1 MDKSRT
7 LLLNDH
13 QIQQRINR
21 IAYQIYEDNFEE
33 QEIVVIGI
41 WQNGY
46 LLAEKLVK
54 AINSICSVRTHLFEL
69 HIDKNNQVEKEVS
82 ISATREMM
90 AGKSIILVDD
100 VLNSGKT
107 LIYAMKAVLDIDTRK
122 IRTVLLVDRDHKRYP
137 LMADFVGITL
147 STAMQEHVTVEF
159 GAEDCAWLS

>member
-13 QIQQRINR
+13 QIRQRIER
-21 IAYQIYEDNFEE
+21 MAYQIYEDNFEE
-33 QEIVVIGI
+33 KEIVVIGI
-41 WQNGY
+41 WQNGF

-54 AINSICSVRTHLFEL
+54 AINNICSIKTHLFQL
-69 HIDKNNQVEKEVS
+69 HIDKNDQVQKEVS

-90 AGKSIILVDD
+90 SGKSIILVDD

-137 LMADFVGITL
+137 VMADFVGITL
-147 STAMQEHVTVEF
+147 STALQEHVNVEF
-159 GAEDCAWLS
+159 GTEDSAWIS